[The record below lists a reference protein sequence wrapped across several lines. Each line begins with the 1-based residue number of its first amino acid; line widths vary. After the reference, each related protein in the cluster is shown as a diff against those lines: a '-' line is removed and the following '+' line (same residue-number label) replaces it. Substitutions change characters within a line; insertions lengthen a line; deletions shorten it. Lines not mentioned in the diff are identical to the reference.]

1 MGFNLDNIERHLNGK
16 DIAMQAMEE
25 MKSEIEEVN
34 ELAFD
39 PTKLYPVT
47 DRRDEHTYKEIEIE
61 KLKKNTNNHFHP
73 IEGEKW
79 EEFVGSIKAHGILTP
94 LIIRKIDE
102 ADGKEYEILAGHNR
116 TRGAIEVGLSK
127 VPCIIVDVDDVEAS
141 VIVAA
146 TNAQR
151 ENTTDL
157 EWAWA
162 YRATYEALKKSI
174 GRPNK
179 INVPTVGTL
188 NSDDENKCTHGGNI
202 LEKPKRTIDIVAE
215 KYGVGKNTIAR
226 KIRLTY
232 LSEQLYNYCV
242 SKKVSQEAMCNLSYL
257 DELHQSFLLNSAT
270 DFDVV
275 FDKEFTL
282 AVKNEIN
289 NDCDVNYIHRFCKEW
304 VTKKELERTQKE
316 ENKKTKPKNVKRL
329 KLEISRDLIPETV
342 NVVDKN
348 ETFKYVMQALGYIK
362 QNNIDVSEVI
372 LNED

>member
-61 KLKKNTNNHFHP
+61 KLKENTNNHFHP

-94 LIIRKIDE
+94 LIIRKLQE
-102 ADGKEYEILAGHNR
+102 SEGTREYEILAGHNR
-116 TRGAIEVGLSK
+116 TRGAIEAGLSK
-127 VPCIIVDVDDVEAS
+127 VPCIIVKVDDVEAS
-141 VIVAA
+141 VIVAT

-151 ENTTDL
+151 ENTTEL

-162 YRATYEALKKSI
+162 YRVTYEALKKPT
-174 GRPNK
+174 GRRKEN
-179 INVPTVGTL
+179 GTQ
-188 NSDDENKCTHGGNI
+188 SGNH
-202 LEKPKRTIDIVAE
+202 LKDSKKTIEIVAE

-232 LSEQLYNYCV
+232 LSQQLYNYCV

-275 FDKEFTL
+275 FDKDFSL

-289 NDCDVNYIHRFCKEW
+289 NDCDVNYIHAFCKDW
-304 VTKKELERTQKE
+304 VTKKELEKIQKE

-342 NVVDKN
+342 NIVDKN
-348 ETFKYVMQALGYIK
+348 EAFKYVMQALGYIK
-362 QNNIDVSEVI
+362 QNNIDVSGVI

>member
-1 MGFNLDNIERHLNGK
+1 
-16 DIAMQAMEE
+16 
-25 MKSEIEEVN
+25 
-34 ELAFD
+34 
-39 PTKLYPVT
+39 
-47 DRRDEHTYKEIEIE
+47 
-61 KLKKNTNNHFHP
+61 
-73 IEGEKW
+73 
-79 EEFVGSIKAHGILTP
+79 
-94 LIIRKIDE
+94 
-102 ADGKEYEILAGHNR
+102 
-116 TRGAIEVGLSK
+116 
-127 VPCIIVDVDDVEAS
+127 
-141 VIVAA
+141 
-146 TNAQR
+146 
-151 ENTTDL
+151 
-157 EWAWA
+157 
-162 YRATYEALKKSI
+162 
-174 GRPNK
+174 
-179 INVPTVGTL
+179 
-188 NSDDENKCTHGGNI
+188 
-202 LEKPKRTIDIVAE
+202 
-215 KYGVGKNTIAR
+215 
-226 KIRLTY
+226 
-232 LSEQLYNYCV
+232 
-242 SKKVSQEAMCNLSYL
+242 MCNLSYL

>member
-47 DRRDEHTYKEIEIE
+47 DRRDEHTYKEIDIE
-61 KLKKNTNNHFHP
+61 KLKENTNNHFHP

-127 VPCIIVDVDDVEAS
+127 VPCIIIDVDDVEAS

-162 YRATYEALKKSI
+162 YRVTYEALKRKGNQYKSE
-174 GRPNK
+174 
-179 INVPTVGTL
+179 
-188 NSDDENKCTHGGNI
+188 SAGGHADHEQNNLTESAGGHADHRQKKTSEI
-202 LEKPKRTIDIVAE
+202 LAE
-215 KYGVGKNTIAR
+215 KYGVGEKTIRR

-362 QNNIDVSEVI
+362 QNNIDVSGVI

>member
-1 MGFNLDNIERHLNGK
+1 MGFNLDSIEKHLNGK

-25 MKSEIEEVN
+25 MKSEITEVN
-34 ELAFD
+34 NLVQD
-39 PTKLYPVT
+39 PTKLYPVAIKN
-47 DRRDEHTYKEIEIE
+47 DDEHTYMEIEID
-61 KLKKNTNNHFHP
+61 KLKENVNNHFHA

-79 EEFVGSIKAHGILTP
+79 EEFVGSIKAHGVLTP

-102 ADGKEYEILAGHNR
+102 TSGKEYEILAGHNR
-116 TRGAIEVGLSK
+116 TRAAIEAGISK
-127 VPCIIVDVDDVEAS
+127 VPCIIVEADDVEAS
-141 VIVAA
+141 VIVAT

-151 ENTTDL
+151 ENTTVL

-162 YRATYEALKKSI
+162 YRATYEAMKSQ
-174 GRPNK
+174 GKRNDLLLSHD
-179 INVPTVGTL
+179 GTKL
-188 NSDDENKCTHGGNI
+188 NQND
-202 LEKPKRTIDIVAE
+202 IDTLSHDGTKLRADAIVAE
-215 KYGVGKNTIAR
+215 KYGIGRNTVQR

-232 LSEQLYNYCV
+232 LSEQLYSYCI

-270 DFDVV
+270 DFEVV
-275 FDKEFTL
+275 FDKDFAL
-282 AVKNEIN
+282 AVKNELN
-289 NDCDVNYIHRFCKEW
+289 NDCDVNYIHGFCKDW
-304 VTKKELERTQKE
+304 VTKKELEKAQKE
-316 ENKKTKPKNVKRL
+316 EGKKTKPKNVKRL

-362 QNNIDVSEVI
+362 QNNIDVSGVI